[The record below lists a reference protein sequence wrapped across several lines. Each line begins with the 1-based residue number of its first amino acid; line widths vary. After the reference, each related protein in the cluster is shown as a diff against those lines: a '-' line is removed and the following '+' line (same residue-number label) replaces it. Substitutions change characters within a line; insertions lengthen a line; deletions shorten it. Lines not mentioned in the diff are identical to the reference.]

1 MKKFSVLHPLVLSF
15 YSKELYQD
23 VGRNWRGTGFA
34 YLLLLLAICWVPE
47 MYKMQAGMTKFAR
60 NEGAAVVKQIP
71 AIAITDGEVSTDVQT
86 PYFIKDPK
94 TGAPLAIIDLT
105 GQYTSLADTPAK
117 MLLTKNQLLTKN
129 NHETKTY
136 DLRNVKSFKL
146 DQARVQGWLD
156 LVRGWLAIIL
166 YPVVLVFSY
175 AYRIVQVLFYALI
188 GMLFA
193 SAVKAKLPYLTLLRL
208 SAIAV
213 TPAIIIDTVHSL
225 AGVKTPLWWLIC
237 FVIAMAYLY
246 FGVKANSELPVAS
259 PGQPPEI
266 AGPQSN

>member
-15 YSKELYQD
+15 YSRELYQD

-34 YLLLLLAICWVPE
+34 YLLLLLALCWAPE
-47 MYKMQAGMTKFAR
+47 MFKMQAGMTKFAR
-60 NEGAAVVKQIP
+60 NEGAAVIKQIP
-71 AIAITDGEVSTDVQT
+71 AVAITNGEVSTDVQT

-94 TGAPLAIIDLT
+94 TGVPMAIIDLT

-129 NHETKTY
+129 NYETKTY

-156 LVRGWLAIIL
+156 LARQWLAIIL

-175 AYRIVQVLFYALI
+175 AYRILQALLYGAI
-188 GMLFA
+188 AMLFA
-193 SAVKAKLPYLTLLRL
+193 SAVKAKMNYLTALRL
-208 SAIAV
+208 ATIAV
-213 TPAIIIDTVHSL
+213 TPAIIVDTLHSL
-225 AGVKTPLWWLIC
+225 AGIKTPLWWLIC
-237 FVIAMAYLY
+237 FVIAMVYLY
-246 FGVKANSELPVAS
+246 FGVKANGELPAAS
-259 PGQPPEI
+259 PGQPADI
-266 AGPQSN
+266 AGPPGT